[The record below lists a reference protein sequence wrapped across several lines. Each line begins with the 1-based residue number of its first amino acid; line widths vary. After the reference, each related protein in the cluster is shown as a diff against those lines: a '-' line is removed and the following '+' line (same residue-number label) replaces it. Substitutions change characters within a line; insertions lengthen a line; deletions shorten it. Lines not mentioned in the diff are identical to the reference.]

1 MKTLAVVTQ
10 ILAVIATCAL
20 LFLFIRHSRWGY
32 QWLRRWFHHWIQTW
46 NGVVIGKYIYTKEKS
61 EIQHCVFELC
71 HGQAIEACEV
81 WPSTWKQVKIGD
93 YLVKQRWRNGVEN
106 SPMLKSEAPQ
116 VTNVLVER
124 LSVEDEA
131 TRSRAVDALGQI
143 GVPDV
148 TITSELVGILKNDT
162 DQLRSR
168 AASVLGQFGAVTQ
181 GAIPALVNA
190 LEDNIARVRMNAAW
204 ALGEMGS
211 PARSTVAALI
221 KLLKTERDPKVRFN
235 TLQTLKKFGTT
246 EAIKAVHKSPKVEI

>member
-1 MKTLAVVTQ
+1 MKILAVVTQ
-10 ILAVIATCAL
+10 ILAVITICAI
-20 LFLFIRHSRWGY
+20 LFLFIRHYRWGY

-46 NGVVIGKYIYTKEKS
+46 NGVVIGKYIYTKENS

-71 HGQAIEACEV
+71 LGQAIETCEV

-93 YLVKQRWRNGVEN
+93 YLTKQRWRSDVEN
-106 SPMLKSEAPQ
+106 RPMLKSEASY

-131 TRSRAVDALGQI
+131 ARSRAVDALGQI

-148 TITSELVGILKNDT
+148 TITSELVAILKNDT

-168 AASVLGQFGAVTQ
+168 AASVLGQFGEVTQ

-190 LEDNIARVRMNAAW
+190 LGDNTARVRMNAAW

-211 PARSTVAALI
+211 PAQSTVAALI
-221 KLLKTERDPKVRFN
+221 KLLKTEQDPKVRFN

>member
-1 MKTLAVVTQ
+1 MKILAVVTQ

-32 QWLRRWFHHWIQTW
+32 QWLRRWFHHWTQTW
-46 NGVVIGKYIYTKEKS
+46 NGVVIGKYIYTQKKS

-71 HGQAIEACEV
+71 HGRAIETREV
-81 WPSTWKQVKIGD
+81 WPSTWKQAEIGD
-93 YLVKQRWRNGVEN
+93 YLMKKRWRNAVEN
-106 SPMLKSEAPQ
+106 RPMLTGEASY

-131 TRSRAVDALGQI
+131 ARSRAVDALGQI

-148 TITSELVGILKNDT
+148 TITSELVAILKNDT

-168 AASVLGQFGAVTQ
+168 AASVLGQFGDVTQ

-190 LEDNIARVRMNAAW
+190 LEDNTARVRMNAAW

-221 KLLKTERDPKVRFN
+221 KLLKTEQDPKVRFN

>member
-1 MKTLAVVTQ
+1 MKVLGIVTQ
-10 ILAVIATCAL
+10 VLAAITICAL
-20 LFLFIRHSRWGY
+20 LFLFIRHYRWGY
-32 QWLRRWFHHWIQTW
+32 QWLRRWFHHWIQAW

-71 HGQAIEACEV
+71 HGRTIETREV
-81 WPSTWKQVKIGD
+81 WPSTWKQVEIGD
-93 YLVKQRWRNGVEN
+93 YLIKQRWRNGVEN
-106 SPMLKSEAPQ
+106 RPMLKSEASY

-131 TRSRAVDALGQI
+131 ARSRAVDALGQI

-148 TITSELVGILKNDT
+148 TITSELVAILKNDT

-168 AASVLGQFGAVTQ
+168 AASVLGQFGDVTQ

-190 LEDNIARVRMNAAW
+190 LGDNTARVRMNAAW

-221 KLLKTERDPKVRFN
+221 KLLKTEQDPKVRFN